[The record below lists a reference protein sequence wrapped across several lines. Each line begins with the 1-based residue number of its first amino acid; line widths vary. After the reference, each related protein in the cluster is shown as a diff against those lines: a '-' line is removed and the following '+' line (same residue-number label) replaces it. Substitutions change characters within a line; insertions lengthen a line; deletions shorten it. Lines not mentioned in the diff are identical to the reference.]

1 MIRDAGLHLL
11 FFYLCLVI
19 NLKSNEKDK
28 NILLVC
34 VFGYAG
40 NRLS

>member
-1 MIRDAGLHLL
+1 MQLCISY

-28 NILLVC
+28 NILLVY